1 MDIATLTSPT
11 TTLDV
16 INPATGDPIGISM
29 ELRSPQSDEVKAVTN
44 KLRAKAM
51 RSKRGQMGVAEQD
64 KAGLDILVATVAS
77 WEWTDGLT
85 FEDRE
90 PDDTDEFKRHVLGS
104 DAATFIVRQ
113 INEALTDE
121 AAFIRA

>member
-11 TTLDV
+11 TTLEV
-16 INPATGDPIGISM
+16 VNPATGDPIGISI

-44 KLRAKAM
+44 KMRAKAM
-51 RSKRGQMGVAEQD
+51 RSRRGQMGVVEQD

-77 WEWTDGLT
+77 WEWKDGLT
-85 FEDRE
+85 FEGRE

-104 DAATFIVRQ
+104 DAGTFIVRQ
-113 INEALTDE
+113 INEALQDE
-121 AAFIRA
+121 AAFMKA